1 MRKKI
6 LRFIILIGLFFLIIL
21 QMGCENNSI
30 NGNNNNE
37 EQNVDKNELD
47 ETLSSILNQLDEL
60 DEILQYD

>member
-30 NGNNNNE
+30 NGNNNNK